1 MAERPQN
8 FFKRQLISFN
18 SNFRIDTANPQM
30 GISGSD
36 VYKIY
41 GVTDDGSNQSHI
53 SLSSSGVMSIHN
65 DKKFEIA
72 AGEKSGE
79 KEDVILITARNGNLC
94 ITAEDGILRIRAKNI
109 MIEADEDIQMKA
121 GRNIDLNAGSGRIML
136 NANKIDY
143 DAKLGNFVRDMGEG
157 FTDKVFDG
165 SEVGSDVVK
174 AASDNVVGAVLNK
187 VLD

>member
-65 DKKFEIA
+65 DKKFEIV

-79 KEDVILITARNGNLC
+79 KEDVILITTKNGNLC
-94 ITAEDGILRIRAKNI
+94 ITADDGILRIRAENI

-121 GRNIDLNAGSGRIML
+121 GRNIDLNSGSGRIML

-143 DAKLGNFVRDMGEG
+143 TGSLGNFIRGMGEG

-165 SEVGSDVVK
+165 SFVGSDVVS
-174 AASDNVVGAVLNK
+174 AAFDSTTGPISNTIL
-187 VLD
+187 